1 MPRPP
6 PVIRA
11 CWPARFTWIDPTPGL
26 LCIVRSSYAGR
37 LPGRVWFTDSS
48 MPGVPYLGEIAGLLS
63 ASAWGATG
71 IVIRAY
77 LGEVPAVAV
86 NWLRNTMS
94 AGVFVLVWLSFSSR
108 APIPPSAALLLVA
121 SMIIGLVIGDSL
133 YFEALKRIGVARAMP
148 ISMGYPVVT
157 SLLAALLLGERFTA
171 VSVVGM
177 LATLGGV
184 YLVAMPAAGV
194 ARALS
199 RQPVSGYWR
208 GVALATVAALC
219 WSCSAIAIKP
229 ALAMT
234 DVLTA
239 SVIRS
244 GFAAI
249 LLLTLTLRRGSV
261 PLSAWLHGRSLR
273 AIVAVGVFG
282 VVSTGLFLECIA
294 LAGAG
299 TAAVLSATSPI
310 FAVPV
315 SIVFLGERGS
325 WRVAV
330 GTTLSVVG
338 VVLLTVGGTA

>member
-1 MPRPP
+1 
-6 PVIRA
+6 
-11 CWPARFTWIDPTPGL
+11 
-26 LCIVRSSYAGR
+26 
-37 LPGRVWFTDSS
+37 
-48 MPGVPYLGEIAGLLS
+48 MPGVPYLGELAGLLS
-63 ASAWGATG
+63 ACAWGATG

-86 NWLRNTMS
+86 NSLRNTM
-94 AGVFVLVWLSFSSR
+94 AACVFILVWLGFSSR
-108 APIPPSAALLLVA
+108 APLPLSAALLLGA
-121 SMIIGLVIGDSL
+121 SMIVGLVIGDSL

-157 SLLAALLLGERFTA
+157 SLLAALLLGERLTA
-171 VSVVGM
+171 TSVIGM
-177 LATLGGV
+177 LATLSGV
-184 YLVAMPAAGV
+184 YLVAMPTAAV

-199 RQPVSGYWR
+199 RQAGSGYWH
-208 GVALATVAALC
+208 GVTLASVAALC
-219 WSCSAIAIKP
+219 WSFSAVAVKP

-234 DVLTA
+234 DVVTA
-239 SVIRS
+239 SVVRS

-249 LLLTLTLRRGSV
+249 VLWMVTTRRGRV
-261 PLSAWLHGRSLR
+261 PVSTWLRGRSLK
-273 AIVAVGVFG
+273 AIAAVGVCG

-299 TAAVLSATSPI
+299 TAAVLSAMSPI

-325 WRVAV
+325 WRVPV

-338 VVLLTVGGTA
+338 VVLLTVGAERI